1 MSIAESTSPSPS
13 AYFSYLLA
21 LMLLGRL
28 GIAKGSLCFSLI
40 LFVNGIRGKHE
51 SS

>member
-28 GIAKGSLCFSLI
+28 DIAKGSSLM